1 MQTIMKTRKYIFFAL
16 AVLGLA
22 TSCERLEWGAPDNV
36 ENGVEAF
43 GNKYIQVT
51 NLKSIAEVKQLYQN
65 EINNNSLKLVKDPMQ
80 IRGIVVGNDEGG
92 NIYNSLYIQDATG
105 AIAISIGQGGLF
117 GPFAVGQGVLIEL
130 QGLYV
135 GGYGKQPQIGTSY
148 LNPNREDATPQ
159 VGRMSRYLWQEH
171 YRLLTKGDGI
181 MDGIFAN
188 PLECKWNLNSLDIA
202 QYCGRLITLK
212 GVELAEADGTAVYA
226 PSDGSVSLTANCAN
240 RVISGLSNVVL
251 RTSTYADFANKP
263 MPTGRVDITGVATR
277 YNDVWQ
283 ILMRTENDI
292 KESTTEAAPVAEP
305 KGSGTL
311 EDPFNVAAVTAFTKG
326 MGADI
331 QSAEIYAKGIIVSVS
346 DIDTEGTYG
355 NATYL
360 ISDQRDGSTGT
371 FQIYRGYGLNGQKF
385 NAKGA
390 TIIKEG
396 DEVVVYGKVVN
407 YKGNTPQFAQGS
419 TIVSI
424 K

>member
-159 VGRMSRYLWQEH
+159 VGRMSRYQWQEH

-226 PSDGSVSLTANCAN
+226 PSDGSVSLTANCTN

-396 DEVVVYGKVVN
+396 DEVIVYGKVVN

>member
-1 MQTIMKTRKYIFFAL
+1 MKTRKYIFFAL

-117 GPFAVGQGVLIEL
+117 GPFAIGQGVLIEL

-159 VGRMSRYLWQEH
+159 VGRMSRYQWQEH

-311 EDPFNVAAVTAFTKG
+311 DDPFNVAAVTTFTKG

-396 DEVVVYGKVVN
+396 DEVIVYGKVVN

>member
-212 GVELAEADGTAVYA
+212 GVELAEADGTAVFA